1 MLDKDRMS
9 KNVPSTDVTHTFKLD
24 SYLKI
29 IKHYLTNLTER
40 ERERERPEQKQ
51 PFEGK
56 RVLLAL

>member
-40 ERERERPEQKQ
+40 ERERPEQKQ

>member
-1 MLDKDRMS
+1 MS